1 MKDRIINSY
10 ITKFVNDNKLDKKS
24 SKESEIFEA
33 FSTYYVVSKLMDGY
47 FEYDDIDGMLV
58 GDANDTGIDAIGIII
73 NGEFFDSL
81 DALKD
86 FFNNNSNKYGEFTI
100 KIVFIQ
106 AKKSSK
112 FSSASIRS
120 FGDGIVDILRSEPK
134 LIQNAQ
140 IKEKWSM
147 INEIIQHADL
157 FKSIQG
163 RAYYVTI
170 GTYIEDKNLATAI
183 NNVKKSIKSENIFSE
198 FTFLPVDNQKLQEYY
213 RESNIKVKEDINF
226 PNKVT
231 LPEIKGIQQGWYG
244 YLSEI
249 EFLKLIED
257 ENHDLRRSLFFDNV
271 RDFIGDNTDANI
283 DIDRTLKSNEP
294 ENMVI
299 LNNGITII
307 AQDVKL
313 ISTRLILKNYQ
324 IVNGCQTS
332 YVIYNNRDIAKKD
345 IFIPVKI
352 IITTDKKISD
362 KITVANNRQNAVKDE
377 ELLAL
382 TEFQRKLEEFFKTY
396 DGEKRLYYERR
407 ANQYHDS
414 NTVKVKIVSV
424 LTSLRCYSSMF
435 LGIPHIASRWIGRLY
450 KNYSSSV
457 FNEKNSLKAF
467 YTSSFALYK
476 YLFFVRNNV
485 IDKTCR
491 KFKYHILMMIRFYLI
506 DINNI
511 KKDKSK
517 SEINKEC
524 EIINKVL
531 WRKDE
536 CKNVMLKMVEIIK
549 EVAKE
554 DNKDIT
560 GSGLTSNKKF
570 LDDIIK
576 KVIEVKEQNN
586 EGSL

>member
-81 DALKD
+81 DVLKD
-86 FFNNNSNKYGEFTI
+86 FFSNNINKYGEFTV

-106 AKKSSK
+106 AKKSPK

-163 RAYYVTI
+163 RAYYVTT
-170 GTYIEDKNLATAI
+170 GDYIEDKNLATAI
-183 NNVKKSIKSENIFSE
+183 NNVKKSIKGENIFSE
-198 FTFLPVDNQKLQEYY
+198 FTFLPVDNQKLQKYY

-244 YLSEI
+244 YLSET

-345 IFIPVKI
+345 IYIPVKI

-382 TEFQRKLEEFFKTY
+382 TEFQRRLEEFFKTY

-407 ANQYHDS
+407 SNQYHDS

-450 KNYSSSV
+450 KKYSSSV

-491 KFKYHILMMIRFYLI
+491 KFKYHILMMMRFYLI

-511 KKDKSK
+511 RKDKSM
-517 SEINKEC
+517 SEIDKEC
-524 EIINKVL
+524 DIINKVL
-531 WRKDE
+531 WSKGE

-554 DNKDIT
+554 ENKDIT

-570 LDDIIK
+570 LDDIMK
-576 KVIEVKEQNN
+576 KVIEVKKQNN
-586 EGSL
+586 EGDL